1 MGRNRKKKFA
11 YRPSDRVVS
20 RASAVSA
27 FLGIVGI
34 VGYGLLIAGSFYSEG
49 NGCVIYG
56 LAGWAILIMSIVG
69 LRLSIKSFEDT
80 ASMVIW
86 KIIGCTTN
94 GLVLVFSAIIFILG
108 I

>member
-20 RASAVSA
+20 RISAISA
-27 FLGIVGI
+27 ILGIAGI
-34 VGYGLLIAGSFYSEG
+34 IGYGLLIAGSFLAEG
-49 NGCVIYG
+49 KGGVMYG
-56 LAGWAILIMSIVG
+56 LAGWVILIMSIVG

-86 KIIGCTTN
+86 KIIGCATN
-94 GLVLVFSAIIFILG
+94 GLVLAFSAIIFILG